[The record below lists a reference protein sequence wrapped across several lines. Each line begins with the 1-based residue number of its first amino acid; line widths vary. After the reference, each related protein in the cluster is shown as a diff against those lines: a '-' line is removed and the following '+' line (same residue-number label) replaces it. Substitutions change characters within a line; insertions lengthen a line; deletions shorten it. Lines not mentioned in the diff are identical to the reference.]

1 MSKYESFWKITI
13 SQSSFRSAV
22 GTAANGAT
30 DRVAVDAIRQ
40 CSPEKK
46 NWYGIVRVR
55 HGGIVPVS
63 KGDLAAPAASLGK
76 VLAND
81 GMLAAW
87 PTIVFRFAIDKA
99 GDWLTVQAE
108 ENATGTPRVFMPTTV
123 GAKPESATENP
134 TERPHPTGERVKSGT
149 TDCFDEL
156 RSGPLHQFRDWP
168 KTRGLVPETSGVY
181 TIWDRTGQF
190 LCAGRSD
197 SLRIRLNSHWLGK
210 RANDQ
215 FNVYI
220 ADRILLVTLT
230 PDQVMQ
236 IGAGKLPFDGLIRE
250 YIRTNLD
257 FRFCQTNGARALEE
271 RIRAGRWP
279 YGRMPILNPQLSA

>member
-1 MSKYESFWKITI
+1 MKYESFWKATI
-13 SQSSFRSAV
+13 SQPSFRSAV
-22 GTAANGAT
+22 GTAAKGAT
-30 DRVAVDAIRQ
+30 DRVAVDGIRQ
-40 CSPEKK
+40 CNPQKK

-55 HGGIVPVS
+55 HDGIVPVS

-87 PTIVFRFAIDKA
+87 PTVVFRFTMDKA

-108 ENATGTPRVFMPTTV
+108 ENAAKTPGSVHAYNGRREARASERAAHRGPPPT
-123 GAKPESATENP
+123 A
-134 TERPHPTGERVKSGT
+134 ERVKAGM
-149 TDCFDEL
+149 TDCLDEL

-168 KTRGLVPETSGVY
+168 RAKGLVPETSGVY

-190 LCAGRSD
+190 LYAGRSD
-197 SLRIRLNSHWLGK
+197 SLRTRLNSHWLGN

-230 PDQVMQ
+230 PDQVTQ
-236 IGAGKLPFDGLIRE
+236 VGAGKLRFDGLIRK

-257 FRFCQTNGARALEE
+257 FRFCQTNDARALEE
-271 RIRAGRWP
+271 TIRAGRWP
-279 YGRMPILNPQLSA
+279 FGRTPTLNPLLSP

>member
-1 MSKYESFWKITI
+1 MSKYESFWKTTI

-30 DRVAVDAIRQ
+30 DRVAVAGIRQ

-46 NWYGIVRVR
+46 NWSGIVRVR

-108 ENATGTPRVFMPTTV
+108 ENATKAPRVLMPTTV
-123 GAKPESATENP
+123 GAKPEPATENVESM
-134 TERPHPTGERVKSGT
+134 TRRPHRRRPWRAARPTALIPSN
-149 TDCFDEL
+149 
-156 RSGPLHQFRDWP
+156 GPLCGSSTFPFAKKGTMRQLSWLASQESSIGRC
-168 KTRGLVPETSGVY
+168 L
-181 TIWDRTGQF
+181 RT
-190 LCAGRSD
+190 LLD
-197 SLRIRLNSHWLGK
+197 SQHINDHWKG
-210 RANDQ
+210 
-215 FNVYI
+215 
-220 ADRILLVTLT
+220 
-230 PDQVMQ
+230 
-236 IGAGKLPFDGLIRE
+236 GAGLKRRV
-250 YIRTNLD
+250 Y
-257 FRFCQTNGARALEE
+257 CS
-271 RIRAGRWP
+271 GRP
-279 YGRMPILNPQLSA
+279 T